1 MGRLTRY
8 VAMST
13 AMVAEEEVAV
23 KAMDLDKE
31 MVVMAIDEDHLGMP
45 IISLGWILLTFC
57 TLLLMK
63 R

>member
-1 MGRLTRY
+1 ML
-8 VAMST
+8 AMST
-13 AMVAEEEVAV
+13 AMVAEEEAAV
-23 KAMDLDKE
+23 EAMDLDKE
-31 MVVMAIDEDHLGMP
+31 MVVMAVDEDHLGMP